1 MPQTSIP
8 LSTDLTPRQA
18 WEALS
23 ASGLDLWTVDDVLR
37 VMPVP
42 TSRASIYKRAQS
54 GTLPFNHLRV
64 GRFYRFRPADVSA
77 YLRGVYG
84 MDTAAAR

>member
-8 LSTDLTPRQA
+8 LSSDLTPRQA
-18 WEALS
+18 WEQLS
-23 ASGLDLWTVDDVLR
+23 ASGLDLWTVEDVVR

-42 TSRASIYKRAQS
+42 TTRTAIYNRARA

-64 GRFYRFRPADVSA
+64 GRFYRFRPSDVSA

-84 MDTAAAR
+84 MDTAAAQ